1 MLFRSSA
8 LLDQVSPDGQF
19 AIAQSIGD
27 QLDQIIQPMYE
38 AAKEDSVGA
47 VAKLYRRLAEIATRG
62 DRN

>member
-1 MLFRSSA
+1 M
-8 LLDQVSPDGQF
+8 SPDGQF